1 MAREFAVL
9 FLLFASTSLL
19 LGQTS
24 PSVKIV
30 DVRWCADMHVIEILL
45 DSWPGVWPGWRA
57 YLDGVEIPMEGGTG
71 KPVIR
76 PNAPLSKPPTGLF
89 VGTLPWPTGLDNV
102 DFPCCGTIQFAIP
115 GKGLT
120 NVYEF
125 NLHDYGCKTASMKK
139 CPSERA
145 SLPPSPAGGEFLR
158 LTGGRISKD
167 TIWQGEI
174 LIEGSVTVG
183 PGVTL
188 TVKPGTRVKFKHYHG
203 YREPEKRLRLT
214 VLGTIIAE
222 GSAEEPIYFTS
233 DAPDP
238 QNGDWSMIRLE
249 NPTGEARFRYCVFEF
264 GQQGLN
270 VWHGK
275 VSIAHCVFRWNN
287 WEGVYFESYC
297 EATIEHCQIMENG
310 YNGLAAEQ
318 FNTITIDNCEV
329 YRNGTCGI
337 HIDASTAEIRR
348 SRIHNNLADGLSV
361 DDNGTLRALGV
372 AIYNNRGSGIG
383 FGEGKNIVE
392 VSNLSLWGNGGGIN
406 GPYTQIA
413 SSFYPPTKVDIGFV
427 PDQSHALGYI
437 PGDRQ
442 LDRYMYVYP
451 DDETR
456 RIVRKIGE
464 GLGLTWSVAWDGH
477 YIWTATLGGTVYKL
491 EPLTGKIVQQFKAPG
506 PQPWGMTFDGQNLW
520 IVDFAEKRISKVDP
534 STGKELATYPTPDPV
549 GGCKGITWDGTYL
562 DIMGWTSPIIY
573 RMDRE
578 GHLIE
583 TIKLKSGGCGGIA
596 WDGHYFWVPAGGKI
610 LKYDTQGNA
619 IGWIY
624 AASEGTWDLAWDGQY
639 LWATQRTNENWQD
652 AKIFQLAI
660 LNDHS

>member
-1 MAREFAVL
+1 MAREFAML
-9 FLLFASTSLL
+9 FLLFAPTLVL
-19 LGQTS
+19 LGQT
-24 PSVKIV
+24 PQSVKIV
-30 DVRWCADMHVIEILL
+30 DVRWCADMNVIEILL

-57 YLDGVEIPMEGGTG
+57 YLDGIEIPMEGGAG

-76 PNAPLSKPPTGLF
+76 PNVPLSKPPTGLF

-120 NVYEF
+120 NVYKF
-125 NLHDYGCKTASMKK
+125 NLRDYGCKTASTKS
-139 CPSERA
+139 CPSEGA
-145 SLPPSPAGGEFLR
+145 SSPTVRGL
-158 LTGGRISKD
+158 ISKD
-167 TIWQGEI
+167 TIWQGDI
-174 LIEGSVTVG
+174 VIEDSITVG

-188 TVKPGTRVKFKHYHG
+188 TVKPGTRVKFKHYRG
-203 YREPEKRLRLT
+203 YREPEKRLRIT

-249 NPTGEARFRYCVFEF
+249 TPTAQARFRYCVFEF

-270 VWHGK
+270 VWQGK

-287 WEGVYFESYC
+287 WEGVYFESYS
-297 EATIEHCQIMENG
+297 EATIEYCQIMENG

-329 YRNGTCGI
+329 WRNGTCGI
-337 HIDASTAEIRR
+337 HIDASSAEIRR
-348 SRIHNNLADGLSV
+348 SRVHSNLADGLSV
-361 DDNGTLRALGV
+361 DGNGTLRALGV
-372 AIYNNRGSGIG
+372 AIYDNRGCGIG
-383 FGEGKNIVE
+383 FGEGRNVVE
-392 VSNLSLWGNGGGIN
+392 VSNLSLWGNGGGIC
-406 GPYTQIA
+406 GPYTRIA

-437 PGDRQ
+437 PGDPQ

-477 YIWTATLGGTVYKL
+477 YIWTATLGGIVYKL
-491 EPLTGKIVQQFKAPG
+491 EPLTGKVVQQFRAPG

-520 IVDFAEKRISKVDP
+520 IVDFAEKRISQVDP
-534 STGKELATYPTPDPV
+534 STGKELTTYPTPDPV

-562 DIMGWTSPIIY
+562 DVMGWTSSTIY

-578 GHLIE
+578 GHLIQ
-583 TIKLKSGGCGGIA
+583 TIELKSGGRGGIA
-596 WDGHYFWVPAGGKI
+596 WDGSHFWVPAGGKI
-610 LKYDTQGNA
+610 LKYDIQGNV